1 MKHDFDIR
9 EFGGTPDGET
19 LNTGPLQRAIDACHK
34 NGGGRVVCGPGT
46 WMTGS
51 VELKSHVNLHLAPGS
66 RIVGSGR
73 IEDYTPLVADGFF
86 TEKGPE
92 KSAHGLLWAADAR
105 DLEITGSGTVD
116 GAGLAFYDDSGGTDK
131 LNKPETPR
139 PRIGMFYRCRDLR
152 IEGVTLVD
160 CACWTLWLMQCE
172 RVRVRG
178 IVIRG
183 NRRMRNVDGIDV
195 DACRDVSIND
205 CLMDTEDDCI
215 AIRAIRP
222 LYTSPA
228 VCENVVVT
236 NCVLKSGCQGVR
248 VGCPGDAVIRDS
260 AFSNLVI
267 ESAGNGILFQNPRVN
282 LPPDSPARADI
293 SNIVFS
299 NVVIRCNRWPIKLS
313 VETGIKLKRLSDIS
327 FSNFRI
333 HSGGP
338 CIIQGCPETIIRNI
352 RFSNMKIETTGD
364 DAIQCRYCDGIQ
376 MNGVEL
382 CNRYGLLTRICGWIR
397 AWAPVRGNEVE

>member
-19 LNTGPLQRAIDACHK
+19 LKTGPLQRAIDACHK

-248 VGCPGDAVIRDS
+248 VGCPSDGIIRNCT
-260 AFSNLVI
+260 FSNLVI
-267 ESAGNGILFQNPRVN
+267 ESGSNGILFENPHRYLHPEIKEN
-282 LPPDSPARADI
+282 ADI

-299 NVVIRCNRWPIKLS
+299 NCVVRSKRS
-313 VETGIKLKRLSDIS
+313 GIKILVENGIALRQLARLS
-327 FSNFRI
+327 FSDLRV
-333 HSGGP
+333 HCDEP
-338 CIIQGCPETIIRNI
+338 CVIQGCADTIVRDI
-352 RFSNMKIETTGD
+352 RFGNVKIETSCVD
-364 DAIQCRYCDGIQ
+364 
-376 MNGVEL
+376 
-382 CNRYGLLTRICGWIR
+382 GLLCRHCEGVHFSNVDIST
-397 AWAPVRGNEVE
+397 ALSAL